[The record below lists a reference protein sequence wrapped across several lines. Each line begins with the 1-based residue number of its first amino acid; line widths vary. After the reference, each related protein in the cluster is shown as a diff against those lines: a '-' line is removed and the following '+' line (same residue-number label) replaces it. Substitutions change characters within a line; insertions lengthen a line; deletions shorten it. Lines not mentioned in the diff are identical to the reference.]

1 MSPLPT
7 SGSTFFFKDHLV
19 DILEK
24 LEPAPWDK
32 WNEKQRNYLQ
42 LLSKNAKLQPQIEW
56 LEDVPDDLKHVVTSL
71 LQFHPSDRLSA
82 ANCLKSNIFDS
93 IRNTVNERASKQKVE
108 PGRSELTRTLQ
119 KVSDRVPL
127 SQTAETDPVNEV

>member
-42 LLSKNAKLQPQIEW
+42 LLSKNAKLQP
-56 LEDVPDDLKHVVTSL
+56 
-71 LQFHPSDRLSA
+71 
-82 ANCLKSNIFDS
+82 
-93 IRNTVNERASKQKVE
+93 
-108 PGRSELTRTLQ
+108 
-119 KVSDRVPL
+119 
-127 SQTAETDPVNEV
+127 